1 MDDKL
6 WTAVKN
12 RDSGAEGTFVYAV
25 KTTGI
30 YCRPGCSSRL
40 PKRSNVEFYS
50 TAPDAE
56 HAGYRPCKRCSPDST
71 PIAEVKANLI
81 TAACRRIESSPTQPS
96 LAELAAEANMSQ
108 GHFHRLFKKLTGIT
122 PKEYASSKQSDR
134 FLEALDDGNSITTA
148 VYEAGYSGPGRAY
161 DQLKTRMGMTPSDYG
176 KGAPGITIRYA
187 LAECFLGWTLVAA
200 TDRGI
205 CAVMFGDDPSEL
217 PGMLLKRFTKADLRE
232 SSPDETEILKRAI
245 AEIDT
250 PPETFSI
257 PLDII
262 GTAFQKR
269 VWKALMEVPP
279 GETAGYGDIAE
290 RIGRPKAVRAVASAC
305 GANRIALFIPCH
317 RIIRRDGGL
326 GGYRWGLERKRI
338 ILERERHE
346 KAR

>member
-1 MDDKL
+1 MDDKY
-6 WTAVKN
+6 WAAVKS
-12 RDSGAEGTFVYAV
+12 RDIDKADSFIYAV

-40 PKRSNVEFYS
+40 PKRYNVEFYS
-50 TAPDAE
+50 SASDAE
-56 HAGYRPCKRCSPDST
+56 QAGYRPCKRCSPDST
-71 PIAEVKANLI
+71 PMAEVKASLI
-81 TAACRRIESSPTQPS
+81 TAACRRIDSSPLQPS
-96 LAELAAEANMSQ
+96 LAELAAEANMSP

-122 PKEYASSKQSDR
+122 PKEYASMKQSDR
-134 FLEALDDGNSITTA
+134 FLEALDDGSSVTNA
-148 VYEAGYSGPGRAY
+148 VYQAGYSGPGRAY
-161 DQLKTRMGMTPSDYG
+161 DQVKTRLSMKPSDYG

-205 CAVMFGDDPSEL
+205 CAVMFGDNPSVL
-217 PGMLLKRFTKADLRE
+217 PGLIRERFPEADLLE
-232 SSPDETEILKRAI
+232 SSEDENKTIKKAI
-245 AEIDT
+245 AEIDS
-250 PPETFSI
+250 PSDNFNL

-269 VWKALMEVPP
+269 VWKALLEVPP

-290 RIGRPKAVRAVASAC
+290 RIGRPKAVRAVAGAC
-305 GANRIALFIPCH
+305 AANKIALFIPCH

-338 ILERERHE
+338 ILEREIHE
-346 KAR
+346 KA

>member
-25 KTTGI
+25 KTTGV

-50 TAPDAE
+50 VASDAE
-56 HAGYRPCKRCSPDST
+56 QAGYRPCKRCSPDST
-71 PIAEVKANLI
+71 PMTEVKAGLI
-81 TAACRRIESSPTQPS
+81 TAACRRIESSPVQPS
-96 LAELAAEANMSQ
+96 LAELAAEANMSP

-122 PKEYASSKQSDR
+122 PKEYATTKQSDR
-134 FLEALDDGNSITTA
+134 FLGALDNGSSVTSA
-148 VYEAGYSGPGRAY
+148 VYQAGYSGPGRAY
-161 DQLKTRMGMTPSDYG
+161 DQLKSRLGMTPSEYG

-205 CAVMFGDDPSEL
+205 CAVMFGDNPSVL
-217 PGMLLKRFTKADLRE
+217 PGLIRERFPEADLQE
-232 SSPDETEILKRAI
+232 SSADENKVLKKAI
-245 AEIDT
+245 AEINIPSDK
-250 PPETFSI
+250 FDL

-279 GETAGYGDIAE
+279 GETAGYRDIAE
-290 RIGRPKAVRAVASAC
+290 RIGRPKAVRAVAGAC
-305 GANRIALFIPCH
+305 AANKIALFIPCH

-338 ILERERHE
+338 ILEREIHE